1 MLNNVL
7 KVLQLESSRA
17 LSDSTQGVTE
27 SVQSSFKDENALG
40 LLALVLRE
48 EQTGDVSERHIKST

>member
-7 KVLQLESSRA
+7 KVFQLESSRA

-27 SVQSSFKDENALG
+27 SVQSDFKDENALG

>member
-7 KVLQLESSRA
+7 KVFQLESSRA
-17 LSDSTQGVTE
+17 LSDSTQGVAE
-27 SVQSSFKDENALG
+27 SVQSDFKDENALG

>member
-27 SVQSSFKDENALG
+27 SVQSDFKDENALG